1 MKQNQISKYNFK
13 GNVTCRI
20 WLVLINKEKLSK
32 SLKSVSG
39 IKENKQNIPVY
50 NSIQVIVLEPK
61 IFINFPQ
68 NRYFSTTEELW
79 FIIIG

>member
-1 MKQNQISKYNFK
+1 MLHVEFD
-13 GNVTCRI
+13 
-20 WLVLINKEKLSK
+20 WFLINKEKLSK
-32 SLKSVSG
+32 CLKSISG